1 MKKTFCF
8 DIDNTICKTVRSDYK
23 KSKPILKNINCIND
37 LYNQGH
43 IIKIYTARFM
53 GRTNDNSR
61 LATKKAK
68 KITLNQL
75 KKWKVKFHKIY
86 FGKPSSD
93 FYIDDKNLD
102 FKSNW
107 PNRIKRFVK

>member
-75 KKWKVKFHKIY
+75 KKWGCKYHKLSV
-86 FGKPSSD
+86 GEKPPYD
-93 FYIDDKNLD
+93 LLICDKS
-102 FKSNW
+102 K
-107 PNRIKRFVK
+107 RIEEI